1 MFCQFIPPGHPK
13 YNRQKQYP
21 LPIFAVNDAQR
32 TTFRNAWIVSAIYKA
47 MFLSIFGPKI
57 TEVEKVCNEFDESQ
71 KIMEDII
78 TLYFKIL
85 NLWSRFHD
93 YLLLFMN
100 LDVGR
105 QKDML

>member
-1 MFCQFIPPGHPK
+1 M
-13 YNRQKQYP
+13 
-21 LPIFAVNDAQR
+21 
-32 TTFRNAWIVSAIYKA
+32 SAIYKA